1 MIQVQ
6 EKSKLRELIL
16 KSRIILSVETSSTIC
31 STAIIENGE
40 ILSCVEEVCPR
51 EHIEKLP
58 GFVKKAF
65 DQSNKTVSN
74 IDAIAVS
81 IGPGSFTGLRI
92 GLGFSKGM
100 AFSRGL
106 PIIPV
111 PTMLSLAYSL
121 KDKEPKNG
129 ILFSHSKKVFYQC
142 FEWKNNIPSVKG
154 NAIVTDIE
162 SIMEKEELDFHSNCE
177 RFFQDDVKIISASH
191 SSRHIAL
198 LASKFY
204 DDWLIKKPY
213 ELVPD
218 YIAPFI
224 IKTSAK

>member
-1 MIQVQ
+1 M
-6 EKSKLRELIL
+6 
-16 KSRIILSVETSSTIC
+16 SRIILSVETSSTIC

>member
-40 ILSCVEEVCPR
+40 ILSCVEQVCPR

-65 DQSNKTVSN
+65 DQSYKTVSN

>member
-40 ILSCVEEVCPR
+40 ILSCVEQVCPR

-65 DQSNKTVSN
+65 DQSYKTVSN

-154 NAIVTDIE
+154 NAVVTDIK

-177 RFFQDDVKIISASH
+177 RFFQDDVKIISTSH

>member
-1 MIQVQ
+1 M
-6 EKSKLRELIL
+6 
-16 KSRIILSVETSSTIC
+16 SRIILSVETSSTIC
-31 STAIIENGE
+31 SAAIIENGE
-40 ILSCVEEVCPR
+40 ILSCVEELCPR

-65 DQSNKTVSN
+65 DKSNKTVSN

-129 ILFSHSKKVFYQC
+129 ILFSHSKKVFFQT

-154 NAIVTDIE
+154 KAIVADFE

-177 RFFQDDVKIISASH
+177 RFFRDDVEINSTNH
-191 SSRHIAL
+191 SSKHIAL

-204 DDWLIKKPY
+204 DDWVIKKPY

-224 IKTSAK
+224 IKSSAK

>member
-31 STAIIENGE
+31 SVAIIENGE
-40 ILSCVEEVCPR
+40 MLSCVEEVCLR

-58 GFVKKAF
+58 SFVKKAF
-65 DQSNKTVSN
+65 DKSNKTVGN

-121 KDKEPKNG
+121 KDEKPKNG

-142 FEWKNNIPSVKG
+142 FEWKNNIPSEKG

-162 SIMEKEELDFHSNCE
+162 SIMEKEKLDFHSNCE
-177 RFFQDDVKIISASH
+177 TFFRDDVKIISTSH
-191 SSRHIAL
+191 SSRYIAL

-204 DDWLIKKPY
+204 DDWLVKNPY

>member
-177 RFFQDDVKIISASH
+177 GFFQDDVKIISASH

>member
-1 MIQVQ
+1 M
-6 EKSKLRELIL
+6 
-16 KSRIILSVETSSTIC
+16 SRIILSVETSSTIC
-31 STAIIENGE
+31 STAIIENSK
-40 ILSCVEEVCPR
+40 ILSCVEEFCPR

-65 DQSNKTVSN
+65 DKSNKTVSN

-129 ILFSHSKKVFYQC
+129 ILFSHSEKVFYQS

-154 NAIVTDIE
+154 KAIVTDFE
-162 SIMEKEELDFHSNCE
+162 SIKEKEELDFHSNCE
-177 RFFQDDVKIISASH
+177 RLFQDDVEIISTSH
-191 SSRHIAL
+191 SSKHIAL

-204 DDWLIKKPY
+204 DDWVIERPY

-218 YIAPFI
+218 YVAPFI

>member
-1 MIQVQ
+1 M
-6 EKSKLRELIL
+6 

-121 KDKEPKNG
+121 KDKETKNG
-129 ILFSHSKKVFYQC
+129 ILFSHSEKVFYQS
-142 FEWKNNIPSVKG
+142 FEWKNNIPSVIGK
-154 NAIVTDIE
+154 AIVTDFE
-162 SIMEKEELDFHSNCE
+162 SIKEKGNTF
-177 RFFQDDVKIISASH
+177 A
-191 SSRHIAL
+191 
-198 LASKFY
+198 
-204 DDWLIKKPY
+204 KPQTY
-213 ELVPD
+213 
-218 YIAPFI
+218 
-224 IKTSAK
+224 S

>member
-1 MIQVQ
+1 M
-6 EKSKLRELIL
+6 
-16 KSRIILSVETSSTIC
+16 SRIILSVETSSTIC
-31 STAIIENGE
+31 STAIIENGK
-40 ILSCVEEVCPR
+40 ILSCVEEFCPR

-65 DQSNKTVSN
+65 DKSNKTVSN

-129 ILFSHSKKVFYQC
+129 ILFSHSEKVFYQS

-154 NAIVTDIE
+154 KAIVTDFE
-162 SIMEKEELDFHSNCE
+162 SIKKKEELDFHSNCE
-177 RFFQDDVKIISASH
+177 RFFRDDVEIISTSH
-191 SSRHIAL
+191 SSKHIAL

-204 DDWLIKKPY
+204 DDWVIKKPY

-218 YIAPFI
+218 YVAPFI

>member
-1 MIQVQ
+1 MILVQ
-6 EKSKLRELIL
+6 EKLKLRELIL
-16 KSRIILSVETSSTIC
+16 MSRIILSVETSSTIC
-31 STAIIENGE
+31 SAALIENGE
-40 ILSCVEEVCPR
+40 ILSCVEEFCPR

-65 DQSNKTVSN
+65 DKSNKTISN

-121 KDKEPKNG
+121 KDNEPKNG

-142 FEWKNNIPSVKG
+142 FEWKNNIPTVKDK
-154 NAIVTDIE
+154 AIVTDIE

-177 RFFQDDVKIISASH
+177 RFFQDNVKIISTSP
-191 SSRHIAL
+191 SSRHVAL

-204 DDWLIKKPY
+204 DDWVIKKPY

-224 IKTSAK
+224 IKTNAK

>member
-1 MIQVQ
+1 M
-6 EKSKLRELIL
+6 L
-16 KSRIILSVETSSTIC
+16 SRIILSVETSSTIC

-40 ILSCVEEVCPR
+40 ILSCVEEFCPR

-58 GFVKKAF
+58 GFVNKAF
-65 DQSNKTVSN
+65 DKSNKTVN
-74 IDAIAVS
+74 DIDAIAVS

-100 AFSRGL
+100 AFSKGL

-129 ILFSHSKKVFYQC
+129 ILFSHSKKVFFQC
-142 FEWKNNIPSVKG
+142 FEWNNNIPSVKSK
-154 NAIVTDIE
+154 AIVTDFE
-162 SIMEKEELDFHSNCE
+162 SIKEKEELEFHSNCE
-177 RFFQDDVKIISASH
+177 RFFLDDIKILSTSH
-191 SSRHIAL
+191 SSRHIAS

-204 DDWLIKKPY
+204 DDWVIKKPY
-213 ELVPD
+213 ELIPD

>member
-142 FEWKNNIPSVKG
+142 FEWKNNIPTVKS

-162 SIMEKEELDFHSNCE
+162 SIMEKEEIDFHSNCE
-177 RFFQDDVKIISASH
+177 RFFQDDVKIISTSH
-191 SSRHIAL
+191 SSSHIAL

>member
-1 MIQVQ
+1 M
-6 EKSKLRELIL
+6 S
-16 KSRIILSVETSSTIC
+16 STILSIETSSTIC
-31 STAIIENGE
+31 STAIIDNDE
-40 ILSCVEEVCPR
+40 ILNCCEELCPR
-51 EHIEKLP
+51 EHNERLP
-58 GFVKKAF
+58 GLVKKTF
-65 DQSNKTVSN
+65 DKSNKTINN

-92 GLGFSKGM
+92 GLGFSKGI

-129 ILFSHSKKVFYQC
+129 VLFSHSKKVFYQC

-177 RFFQDDVKIISASH
+177 RFFQDDVKIISTSH

>member
-1 MIQVQ
+1 M
-6 EKSKLRELIL
+6 
-16 KSRIILSVETSSTIC
+16 SRIILSVETSSTIC
-31 STAIIENGE
+31 STAIIENDK
-40 ILSCVEEVCPR
+40 ILSCVEEFSPR
-51 EHIEKLP
+51 EHIVKLP

-65 DQSNKTVSN
+65 DKSNKTVSN

-129 ILFSHSKKVFYQC
+129 ILFSHSEKVFYQS

-154 NAIVTDIE
+154 KAIVTDFE
-162 SIMEKEELDFHSNCE
+162 SIKEKEELDFHSNCE
-177 RFFQDDVKIISASH
+177 RFFRDDVEIISTNH
-191 SSRHIAL
+191 SSKHIAL

-204 DDWLIKKPY
+204 DDWVIKKPY

-218 YIAPFI
+218 YVAPFI

>member
-6 EKSKLRELIL
+6 EKLKLRELIL
-16 KSRIILSVETSSTIC
+16 MSRIILSVETSSTIC

-40 ILSCVEEVCPR
+40 ILICVEESCPR

-65 DQSNKTVSN
+65 NKSNKTISDV
-74 IDAIAVS
+74 DAIAVS

-121 KDKEPKNG
+121 KDEKPKNG

-142 FEWKNNIPSVKG
+142 FEWQNNMPSVKG
-154 NAIVTDIE
+154 EAIVTDIE
-162 SIMEKEELDFHSNCE
+162 SIMEKKELDFHSNCE
-177 RFFQDDVKIISASH
+177 NFFQNDIKIISANH
-191 SSRHIAL
+191 SSSHIAL
-198 LASKFY
+198 LAYKFY
-204 DDWLIKKPY
+204 DEWMIEKPY

-218 YIAPFI
+218 YIAPFE

>member
-177 RFFQDDVKIISASH
+177 RFFQDDVKIISTSH
-191 SSRHIAL
+191 SSSHIAL

-224 IKTSAK
+224 IKSSAK

>member
-16 KSRIILSVETSSTIC
+16 KSRIILSLETSSTIC
-31 STAIIENGE
+31 SAAIIENGE

-58 GFVKKAF
+58 SFVKKAF
-65 DQSNKTVSN
+65 DKSNKTVSN

-121 KDKEPKNG
+121 KNKEPKNG

-142 FEWKNNIPSVKG
+142 FEWKNNIPSVRG
-154 NAIVTDIE
+154 DAMVTDIE
-162 SIMEKEELDFHSNCE
+162 SIMKKEELDFHSNCE
-177 RFFQDDVKIISASH
+177 SFFQDDVKIISASH

-204 DDWLIKKPY
+204 DDWLIRKPY

>member
-1 MIQVQ
+1 M
-6 EKSKLRELIL
+6 
-16 KSRIILSVETSSTIC
+16 SRIILSVETSSTIC
-31 STAIIENGE
+31 SAAIIENGE
-40 ILSCVEEVCPR
+40 ILSCVEESCPR

-65 DQSNKTVSN
+65 DKSNKTVSN

-129 ILFSHSKKVFYQC
+129 ILFSHSKKVFFQS

-154 NAIVTDIE
+154 KAIVTDFE

-177 RFFQDDVKIISASH
+177 RFFRDDVEIISTNH
-191 SSRHIAL
+191 SSKHIAL

-204 DDWLIKKPY
+204 DEWGIKKPY

-224 IKTSAK
+224 INTNAK

>member
-6 EKSKLRELIL
+6 EKLKLRELIL

-58 GFVKKAF
+58 GFVNKAF

-129 ILFSHSKKVFYQC
+129 VLFSHSKKVFYQC

-177 RFFQDDVKIISASH
+177 RFFQDDVKILSTSH

>member
-58 GFVKKAF
+58 GFVKKAL

-121 KDKEPKNG
+121 KDKKPKNG

-142 FEWKNNIPSVKG
+142 FEWEKNIPSVKG

-177 RFFQDDVKIISASH
+177 RFFRDNVKIISTSH
-191 SSRHIAL
+191 SSSHIAL

-224 IKTSAK
+224 IKTNAK

>member
-177 RFFQDDVKIISASH
+177 RFFQDNVKIISTSH
-191 SSRHIAL
+191 SSSHIAL